1 MKKDIRETLKNKIW
15 DQYLDVK
22 GGDFEMWLEGLSP
35 IEEFMWKERFDERNQ
50 YRIK

>member
-1 MKKDIRETLKNKIW
+1 MKEDLIELLKNKIW
-15 DQYLDVK
+15 DQYQEIT

-35 IEEFMWKERFDERNQ
+35 IQRVMWKARFDERNE